1 MALDIAAIAQTA
13 EDDAFKA
20 MIFDS
25 LPYYDNDLEQHP
37 ILKEKVEKELARE
50 AKQPQGLHPH
60 VPPSPKLFANNP
72 LLEAE
77 LARVESRQP
86 LPPLDTLRY
95 QLPAPTSTP
104 ASEEEWRAALNNARV
119 QLEHQRL
126 RHSNLA
132 LLQQYGPNA
141 WRIHNYLV
149 EGTAKNLE
157 KALEDLQ
164 NMTTE
169 LNRDRK
175 NFQTQIGAQLTSLE
189 TRWTELIS
197 SILQIEIANAALE
210 TEIDRLDKTEAELA
224 AGM

>member
-1 MALDIAAIAQTA
+1 MASEPFQITQD
-13 EDDAFKA
+13 ESFKSV
-20 MIFDS
+20 IFDS

-37 ILKEKVEKELARE
+37 ILKEKVEEELARE
-50 AKQPQGLHPH
+50 AKTPQGLHPH

-77 LARVESRQP
+77 LARVEARQP
-86 LPPLDTLRY
+86 LPPLDTTRY
-95 QLPAPTSTP
+95 QLPGPTSTP
-104 ASEEEWRAALNNARV
+104 ASEEEWRAALNNARA

-141 WRIHNYLV
+141 WRIHNFLLD
-149 EGTAKNLE
+149 GTAKNLE
-157 KALEDLQ
+157 KTLEDLR

-175 NFQTQIGAQLTSLE
+175 NFQTRIGTQLTSLE

-210 TEIDRLDKTEAELA
+210 TEMARLDKTEAELA